1 MQIEFVLLILSLLF
15 FISIIA
21 DKIGYKFGVPALL
34 LFLAVGMLFG
44 SDGVGAFFGGNGIQI
59 ETGTAQA
66 LSTLALC
73 IILFSGGLDT
83 KISDIKSVLG
93 PGITLATLGV
103 LLTCIVTGVIIYYIF
118 GWLNAVASVSIWL
131 ALLMAAF
138 SAIRLAKF
146 NVDERQHDSFIG
158 LATPANA
165 LFWGALC
172 CMPYAML
179 AYDWMAWGLI
189 GLSFVS
195 CWLLNAEIPFFGFKN
210 FKNQKVE
217 VISFLVGC
225 IVLIGFCVAKA
236 IITKHVEFALFSGT
250 AVILWYVALN
260 ILLLFGKKG

>member
-1 MQIEFVLLILSLLF
+1 MNLKRIIPDALTCSNLLCGG
-15 FISIIA
+15 IS
-21 DKIGYKFGVPALL
+21 V
-34 LFLAVGMLFG
+34 FLATQGAFIWAFVFILAGAVFDFFDGLSARWLKVPSPIGIQLDSLADDITFGLAPSMMLFCW
-44 SDGVGAFFGGNGIQI
+44 
-59 ETGTAQA
+59 
-66 LSTLALC
+66 LKP
-73 IILFSGGLDT
+73 IL
-83 KISDIKSVLG
+83 
-93 PGITLATLGV
+93 
-103 LLTCIVTGVIIYYIF
+103 
-118 GWLNAVASVSIWL
+118 GWWAVL

-210 FKNQKVE
+210 FKNQRVE

-236 IITKHVEFALFSGT
+236 VITKHVEFALFSGT

>member
-1 MQIEFVLLILSLLF
+1 MNLKRIIPDALTCSNLLCGG
-15 FISIIA
+15 IS
-21 DKIGYKFGVPALL
+21 V
-34 LFLAVGMLFG
+34 FLATQGAFIWAFVFILAGAVFDFFDGLSARWLKVPSPIGIQLDSLADDITFGLAPSMMLFCW
-44 SDGVGAFFGGNGIQI
+44 
-59 ETGTAQA
+59 
-66 LSTLALC
+66 LKP
-73 IILFSGGLDT
+73 IL
-83 KISDIKSVLG
+83 
-93 PGITLATLGV
+93 
-103 LLTCIVTGVIIYYIF
+103 
-118 GWLNAVASVSIWL
+118 GWWAVL

-210 FKNQKVE
+210 FKSQKVE

>member
-1 MQIEFVLLILSLLF
+1 MNLKRIIPDALTCSNLLCGG
-15 FISIIA
+15 IS
-21 DKIGYKFGVPALL
+21 V
-34 LFLAVGMLFG
+34 FLATQGAFIWAFVFILAGAVFDFFDGLSARWLKVPSPIGIQLDSLADDITFGLAPSMMLFCW
-44 SDGVGAFFGGNGIQI
+44 
-59 ETGTAQA
+59 
-66 LSTLALC
+66 LKP
-73 IILFSGGLDT
+73 IL
-83 KISDIKSVLG
+83 
-93 PGITLATLGV
+93 
-103 LLTCIVTGVIIYYIF
+103 
-118 GWLNAVASVSIWL
+118 GWWAVL

-146 NVDERQHDSFIG
+146 NIDERQHDSFIG

-179 AYDWMAWGLI
+179 AYDWMAWALI

>member
-1 MQIEFVLLILSLLF
+1 MNLKRIIPDALTCSNLLCGG
-15 FISIIA
+15 IS
-21 DKIGYKFGVPALL
+21 V
-34 LFLAVGMLFG
+34 FLATQGAFIWAFVFILVGAVFDFFDGLSARWLKVPSPIGIQLDSLADDITFGLAPSMMLFCW
-44 SDGVGAFFGGNGIQI
+44 
-59 ETGTAQA
+59 
-66 LSTLALC
+66 LKP
-73 IILFSGGLDT
+73 IL
-83 KISDIKSVLG
+83 
-93 PGITLATLGV
+93 
-103 LLTCIVTGVIIYYIF
+103 
-118 GWLNAVASVSIWL
+118 GWWAVL

-146 NVDERQHDSFIG
+146 NVDERQHSSFIG

-236 IITKHVEFALFSGT
+236 VITKHVEFALFSGT